1 MIQKSE
7 KSMAT
12 IHYVDK
18 ARALHLALNRLND
31 LNLDVMDVDYNN
43 QQILIAR
50 PELTKIATDFKEIK
64 SYGNITKA
72 KLRNVVIFWENPKA
86 IKEVTYG
93 GVQ

>member
-1 MIQKSE
+1 MLEKS

-12 IHYVDK
+12 IHHVDK

-43 QQILIAR
+43 QQILIER
-50 PELTKIATDFKEIK
+50 PDLTAMATDFKEIK
-64 SYGNITKA
+64 SHGNVTKA

-86 IKEVTYG
+86 IKEITYANA
-93 GVQ
+93 